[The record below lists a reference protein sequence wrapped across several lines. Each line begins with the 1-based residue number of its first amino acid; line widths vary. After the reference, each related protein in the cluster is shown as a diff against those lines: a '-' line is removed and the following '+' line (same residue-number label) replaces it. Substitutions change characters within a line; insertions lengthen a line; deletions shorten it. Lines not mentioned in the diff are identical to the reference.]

1 MQQGE
6 ETMSSNV
13 IRLGMVAG
21 LAILLAGAIA
31 LAQDRGGAQPAT
43 KGPVDVF
50 NSIQGRMVI
59 ITSRP
64 NGALVEEGDIVC
76 ELDPRALKDRL
87 TSQEIVVRAAE
98 FDFES
103 ATMAREATH
112 MRIVE
117 YVEGQFRNE
126 LATIG
131 GETKVA
137 EANLSRAE
145 DQLDWARRMFEK
157 GYVSMAEKVTNEL
170 LLKEARFGLEV
181 SQSKRKVLLDF
192 TKERTLRE
200 LRSEAAAAMSREL
213 AKQAALERERSAQKS
228 LTDQIGRC
236 KIAAPIGG
244 RVEYAAPIGA
254 GAVVHD
260 GQLLFRVVPGGTANT
275 KAK

>member
-1 MQQGE
+1 
-6 ETMSSNV
+6 MSSNV
-13 IRLGMVAG
+13 IRLWLVVG
-21 LAILLAGAIA
+21 LAILLSGAIV
-31 LAQDRGGAQPAT
+31 LAQDRATVQPAT
-43 KGPVDVF
+43 QVHVDVF
-50 NSIQGRMVI
+50 NPIQGRMVI

-64 NGALVEEGDIVC
+64 DGSLVDRGDIVC
-76 ELDPRALKDRL
+76 EIDPRALKDRL
-87 TSQEIVVRAAE
+87 ATQEIVVRAAE

-103 ATMAREATH
+103 ATMAREATG

-117 YVEGQFRNE
+117 YVEGQLKNE
-126 LATIG
+126 LATIW

-137 EANLSRAE
+137 EANLARAE
-145 DQLDWARRMFEK
+145 DQLDWARRMFDK
-157 GYVSMAEKVTNEL
+157 GYVSVAEKVTNEL

-192 TKERTLRE
+192 TKERTLKE
-200 LRSEAAAAMSREL
+200 LRSESAAAMSREL
-213 AKQAALERERSAQKS
+213 AKQAALERGRSAQKS

-236 KIAAPIGG
+236 KIAAPTGG

-260 GQLLFRVVPGGTANT
+260 GQLLFRVVPAGTANT